1 MSNNESY
8 LLYLSN
14 TFTSPS
20 LQKCHLA
27 TKAQAIGLSQKVG
40 GRKAPPN
47 ANFSTFA
54 TSRAR
59 TGPYPRQKREE
70 KRLFYFSRMHRHEPR
85 STILK
90 QARLNTRE
98 KVFS

>member
-1 MSNNESY
+1 M
-8 LLYLSN
+8 
-14 TFTSPS
+14 
-20 LQKCHLA
+20 CHLA
-27 TKAQAIGLSQKVG
+27 TITEAIDSFGKVG
-40 GRKAPPN
+40 GREARPN

-54 TSRAR
+54 TSRAC
-59 TGPYPRQKREE
+59 TGPYPREKREE

-90 QARLNTRE
+90 QAGVNARE